1 MKKKLITIFLIVATV
16 CALGVGAIAAHAE
29 NGGTDGDTAETRLF
43 LPSSYEQ
50 YLELENP
57 SDFAVNERY
66 IAVADK
72 QENSAVFYIYD
83 RQSNF
88 PSYNIYSYETS
99 RDISSLN
106 LYSCSEGDYLFF
118 IETGNY
124 VYYIPL
130 QDLSRGRIPFDGFND
145 TAVNNPSTML
155 IHGNGIYSA
164 VQTDTNFQLR
174 YTTLNGLTA
183 ETTTTIEESI
193 LCTNRPAFASFGD
206 SMYMAADDSIYLLT
220 PTSADLLFKVNRSI
234 NSFVMRGEKANDI
247 VYIDRD
253 GYLYIGNN
261 DVSGKQLNVS
271 VIKNIP
277 SVFSVHSSETF
288 FLLQEDNIVTYDT
301 SVPSFID
308 YAIGK
313 YSNSAN
319 RIGQNASDISVNG
332 NRIAIADTANSRVLI
347 AEKRTDGSYVYS
359 QIQTDEVSPTLV
371 CAGESSVFISDG
383 SAAFLYSYSDLET
396 PSASFQREEF
406 SGTIYACTYSY
417 GTYYI
422 VTSGNQGAVTLS
434 EQNKALERYDFS
446 AAATSITS
454 DIYGNLYLFINN
466 AVYRYSPEEFISNGN
481 GTLLYAFVGNSVKL
495 LSDFAGNIYAQTDD
509 GVYLRS
515 DSGNV
520 SVFTPSDLSSL
531 VYYGGTPTIASF
543 AFGFENGDVYI
554 LSDGFIAVTR
564 AVGISSLDSLDA
576 TGVYDSIIASER
588 LPDSYSGLQ
597 LVTVPANSVAISLNV
612 SLLTEDTAALPYS
625 GYERTAEEKTGVV
638 LADTGDGLIVGFF
651 DAGDETDLN
660 PVRTY
665 QTALV
670 LGIGL
675 DYEGILASSE
685 YLSAPDAEFAN
696 GGYAVESVGVYR
708 FPQMGPVSDETADSG
723 FLRFAE
729 LPKNT
734 SVRILQKI
742 SNAALDSDYYYYISA
757 DINGETVCG
766 YVPASFISAQSG
778 AGFGV
783 TEYRFARLDK
793 GESVTLYHT
802 GTGVALTLSS
812 REELKIY
819 DGNTDENG
827 NVYAVYEDDTGTYAG
842 YIDPNVLYEATPVVL
857 VTLVLVTV
865 AAAAIILSV
874 CYLLLRKQPT
884 LQ

>member
-1 MKKKLITIFLIVATV
+1 MKKKLITIFLIVAAV

-66 IAVADK
+66 IAVADGDIIY
-72 QENSAVFYIYD
+72 VYD
-83 RQSNF
+83 RNENVF
-88 PSYNIYSYETS
+88 ATYTHTTS
-99 RDISSLN
+99 TSTLSSLN
-106 LYSCSEGDYLFF
+106 FYESGGSCYLLFVDSNTNIYYIDCGSRTGDDTFTSTPLSFTCASFIIQGETMYYSRTTSGAVVYRTAMSLSSLAEGEMIEQDATTGITPYFSMSGSELYFSLNSRIYLITESGAAQEYRSVTSSITAFSVTDDKIFYSTTGSDRDFLVYQNQTSETVQYNGNPITGVPSVKLVGNELWFIENQNIRLLDPFASEGYSFLDY
-118 IETGNY
+118 T
-124 VYYIPL
+124 
-130 QDLSRGRIPFDGFND
+130 
-145 TAVNNPSTML
+145 
-155 IHGNGIYSA
+155 
-164 VQTDTNFQLR
+164 
-174 YTTLNGLTA
+174 
-183 ETTTTIEESI
+183 
-193 LCTNRPAFASFGD
+193 
-206 SMYMAADDSIYLLT
+206 
-220 PTSADLLFKVNRSI
+220 
-234 NSFVMRGEKANDI
+234 
-247 VYIDRD
+247 
-253 GYLYIGNN
+253 
-261 DVSGKQLNVS
+261 
-271 VIKNIP
+271 
-277 SVFSVHSSETF
+277 
-288 FLLQEDNIVTYDT
+288 
-301 SVPSFID
+301 
-308 YAIGK
+308 IGK
-313 YSNSAN
+313 YADIAN
-319 RIGQNASDISVNG
+319 RIGQNASDISLNDNTVV
-332 NRIAIADTANSRVLI
+332 IADTSNSRILL
-347 AEKRTDGSYVYS
+347 AQNASNGGSYTS
-359 QIQTDEVSPTLV
+359 IETDAFSPTIV
-371 CAGESSVFISDG
+371 CAGENDFAAADGGILRIYSYDG
-383 SAAFLYSYSDLET
+383 SLVRSYDALTTSINGI
-396 PSASFQREEF
+396 A
-406 SGTIYACTYSY
+406 YSY
-417 GTYYI
+417 GKYY
-422 VTSGNQGAVTLS
+422 VTAESQSFIYVYDAANSRPESKSVPAAGNAVT
-434 EQNKALERYDFS
+434 A
-446 AAATSITS
+446 
-454 DIYGNLYLFINN
+454 DIYGDLYVLSGT
-466 AVYRYSPEEFISNGN
+466 AVYKLNALSENVFDGSIVYTAPSQTN
-481 GTLLYAFVGNSVKL
+481 KL

-509 GVYLRS
+509 GVYLLS

-520 SVFTPSDLSSL
+520 SVFTLSDLSSL

-543 AFGFENGDVYI
+543 AFGFESGDVYI

-588 LPDSYSGLQ
+588 LPDSYSGLK

-651 DAGDETDLN
+651 DAGDETARH

-685 YLSAPDAEFAN
+685 YLSAPDAGFAN

-742 SNAALDSDYYYYISA
+742 SNAALDSDYYYISA
-757 DINGETVCG
+757 EINGETVCG

-842 YIDPNVLYEATPVVL
+842 YIDPDVLYEATPVVL

>member
-1 MKKKLITIFLIVATV
+1 MKKKLITIFLIVAAV

-66 IAVADK
+66 IAVADGDIIY
-72 QENSAVFYIYD
+72 VYD
-83 RQSNF
+83 RNESVF
-88 PSYNIYSYETS
+88 ATYTHTTS
-99 RDISSLN
+99 TSTLSSLN
-106 LYSCSEGDYLFF
+106 FYESGGSCYLLFVDSNTNIYYIDCGSRADDTFSSTPLSFTCASFIIQGETMYYSRTTSGAVVYRTAMSLSSLAEGETIEQDATTSITPYFSMSGSELYFSLNSRIYLITESGAAQEYRSVSSSITAFSVTDDKIFYSTTGSDRDFLVYQNQTSETVQYNGNPITGVPSVKLVGNELWFIENQNIRLLDPFASEGYSFLDY
-118 IETGNY
+118 T
-124 VYYIPL
+124 
-130 QDLSRGRIPFDGFND
+130 
-145 TAVNNPSTML
+145 
-155 IHGNGIYSA
+155 
-164 VQTDTNFQLR
+164 
-174 YTTLNGLTA
+174 
-183 ETTTTIEESI
+183 
-193 LCTNRPAFASFGD
+193 
-206 SMYMAADDSIYLLT
+206 
-220 PTSADLLFKVNRSI
+220 
-234 NSFVMRGEKANDI
+234 
-247 VYIDRD
+247 
-253 GYLYIGNN
+253 
-261 DVSGKQLNVS
+261 
-271 VIKNIP
+271 
-277 SVFSVHSSETF
+277 
-288 FLLQEDNIVTYDT
+288 
-301 SVPSFID
+301 
-308 YAIGK
+308 IGK
-313 YSNSAN
+313 YADIAN
-319 RIGQNASDISVNG
+319 RIGQNASDISLNDNTVV
-332 NRIAIADTANSRVLI
+332 IADTSNSRILL
-347 AEKRTDGSYVYS
+347 AQNASNGGSYTS
-359 QIQTDEVSPTLV
+359 IQTDAFSPTIV
-371 CAGESSVFISDG
+371 CAGENDFAAADGGILRIYSYDG
-383 SAAFLYSYSDLET
+383 SLVRSYDALTTSIN
-396 PSASFQREEF
+396 SIA
-406 SGTIYACTYSY
+406 YSY
-417 GTYYI
+417 GKYY
-422 VTSGNQGAVTLS
+422 VTAESQSFIYVYDAANGSPESKSVPAAGNAVT
-434 EQNKALERYDFS
+434 
-446 AAATSITS
+446 T
-454 DIYGNLYLFINN
+454 DIYGDLYVLSGT
-466 AVYRYSPEEFISNGN
+466 AVYKLNALSENVFDGSIVYTAPSQTN
-481 GTLLYAFVGNSVKL
+481 KL

-509 GVYLRS
+509 GVYLLS

-685 YLSAPDAEFAN
+685 YLSAPDAGFAN

-742 SNAALDSDYYYYISA
+742 RNAALDSDYYYISA

-842 YIDPNVLYEATPVVL
+842 YIDPDVLYEATPVVL

>member
-1 MKKKLITIFLIVATV
+1 MKKKLITIFLIVAAV

-29 NGGTDGDTAETRLF
+29 NGGTDGDTAETLLF

-66 IAVADK
+66 IAVADGTK
-72 QENSAVFYIYD
+72 IYLFDKSEPEKNYQVFNYTNGSSVTCLDFYSTDGRTYLYFTSEQVTDNPILYIDCDVEDLSDQEAVPT
-83 RQSNF
+83 R
-88 PSYNIYSYETS
+88 
-99 RDISSLN
+99 IS
-106 LYSCSEGDYLFF
+106 SCSEFIIHENTVCYITAQNAVYLTQMDGLDIAAPSGGALN
-118 IETGNY
+118 IEPYTASFN
-124 VYYIPL
+124 VY
-130 QDLSRGRIPFDGFND
+130 ND
-145 TAVNNPSTML
+145 TIYFSKYRS
-155 IHGNGIYSA
+155 IYS
-164 VQTDTNFQLR
+164 VNTPTVPVLGTVHDIDSF
-174 YTTLNGLTA
+174 
-183 ETTTTIEESI
+183 
-193 LCTNRPAFASFGD
+193 AFANDVCYYVSEEGYFYLYDAEEDTRLG
-206 SMYMAADDSIYLLT
+206 SASSIKLCDDGSLYLLQ
-220 PTSADLLFKVNRSI
+220 NNSI
-234 NSFVMRGEKANDI
+234 KQYLPQSGLS
-247 VYIDRD
+247 
-253 GYLYIGNN
+253 GY
-261 DVSGKQLNVS
+261 
-271 VIKNIP
+271 
-277 SVFSVHSSETF
+277 E
-288 FLLQEDNIVTYDT
+288 
-301 SVPSFID
+301 
-308 YAIGK
+308 IGK

-396 PSASFQREEF
+396 PSAPFQREEF

-509 GVYLRS
+509 GVYLLS

-588 LPDSYSGLQ
+588 LPDSYSGLK

-742 SNAALDSDYYYYISA
+742 RNAALDSDYYYISA

-827 NVYAVYEDDTGTYAG
+827 NAYAVYEDDTGTYAG